1 MKTFNIQISEEQLK
15 LIQSA
20 LIKDSSYDEDEE
32 MLIGMID
39 DVLEEEDEEVT
50 HGFCY

>member
-1 MKTFNIQISEEQLK
+1 MKTFNIQISEDQLK
-15 LIQSA
+15 IIQAA
-20 LIKDSSYDEDEE
+20 LSKDSSYNEDEE

-39 DVLEEEDEEVT
+39 DVFEEEDEEVT